1 MISRPRTWSKDALE
15 GIVDG
20 RVFTVAQVARAVRE
34 VGEDLGL
41 RGGDCFARHV
51 PPVGDLLYEHY
62 VIHFIL
68 ELPRDMLRHQRPL
81 CQRMVRNYLATATQ
95 VEAESH
101 E

>member
-1 MISRPRTWSKDALE
+1 MILPRPRQWSKAELE

-41 RGGDCFARHV
+41 IGGDCFARHV
-51 PPVGDLLYEHY
+51 PQVQDILREHC
-62 VIHFIL
+62 VVAFCL
-68 ELPRDMLRHQRPL
+68 ELPREMLRYQRPL
-81 CQRMVRNYLATATQ
+81 CQRLVRNYLATAIE
-95 VEAESH
+95 VEAEH